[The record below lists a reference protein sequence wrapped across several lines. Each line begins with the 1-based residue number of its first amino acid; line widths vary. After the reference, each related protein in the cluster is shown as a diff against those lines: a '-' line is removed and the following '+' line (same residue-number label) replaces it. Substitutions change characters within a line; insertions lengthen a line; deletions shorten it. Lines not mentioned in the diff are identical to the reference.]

1 MQMSL
6 WFWIWGAA
14 SAVLLI
20 LGFVRDKRGRAIAPW
35 PFFWFAAISAAVTL
49 FWPSIMGGWLSA
61 YEPWVFV
68 GWIVA
73 GLIVAFANF
82 GWALFAALA
91 VAVLFFGMVP
101 ANAFSTSAPTDTPM
115 ASPSASTTPT
125 SSPSPTATPD
135 PAADTTVDESAA
147 AVYPD
152 RYLTLLRE
160 HGYTVSE
167 VDGVQIPNF
176 TTCSTEYDKK
186 LWGDAICPPLD
197 PKDRGSVLAHILA
210 DPAYAAHVA
219 TGLTMV
225 ELRQLDGNI
234 FRLTDRNPWLNEFKD
249 PTLINDWGQSAMAAT
264 GPMRVDYAKKMVL
277 VALLVERFSD
287 GGVQGD
293 RETAFNFRLID
304 GDGGSFSVNAENPS
318 GTIPEIGL
326 SPKQYKGEFV
336 VFRVTYKGF
345 EGCFGEF
352 GINTGDGRFA
362 GFTCEQPKPVVPT
375 ATPPDNPTPPEHT
388 TPPTT
393 PPSNE
398 CVQPASPGEGWTW
411 DQGACKWNPPSTPP
425 MNPVCVQPDKP
436 GEEYTWSQ
444 EECEWIPFDKLDRN
458 NPTPPEGVDQQ
469 PQPDPVE
476 TTPPPAVDP
485 IDPTDPPGSS
495 DPDVPVDGGEDNPT
509 PSDPPAVDPSP
520 EPSPSDPGT
529 HIPDPDATSTPA
541 AATVGVGFLLL
552 GLRKWRRR

>member
-1 MQMSL
+1 MEFSP

-14 SAVLLI
+14 SAVFLI
-20 LGFVRDKRGRAIAPW
+20 LGFVRDRRGRAIAPW
-35 PFFWFAAISAAVTL
+35 PFFWFAAISAVVTL

-61 YEPWVFV
+61 YEPWLIV

-82 GWALFAALA
+82 GWAMFAALA

-101 ANAFSTSAPTDTPM
+101 ANAFSTSIPTETPT
-115 ASPSASTTPT
+115 ASPSASAAPT

-219 TGLTMV
+219 TGLTMM
-225 ELRQLDGNI
+225 ELRQLDGNT

-249 PTLINDWGQSAMAAT
+249 PALINDWGQSAMAAT
-264 GPMRVDYAKKMVL
+264 GSARVDYAKKMVL

-304 GDGGSFSVNAENPS
+304 GDGGSFSVNAENPLE
-318 GTIPEIGL
+318 TIPEVGL
-326 SPKQYKGEFV
+326 SPKQYKGEFI

-393 PPSNE
+393 PPSDE

-411 DQGACKWNPPSTPP
+411 DQGACKWNPPSTP
-425 MNPVCVQPDKP
+425 VCVQPDKP
-436 GEEYTWSQ
+436 GEEYTWNQ
-444 EECEWIPFDKLDRN
+444 EECRWVPFDKPDKN
-458 NPTPPEGVDQQ
+458 NPTPPEGVDPQ
-469 PQPDPVE
+469 PQP
-476 TTPPPAVDP
+476 
-485 IDPTDPPGSS
+485 
-495 DPDVPVDGGEDNPT
+495 
-509 PSDPPAVDPSP
+509 
-520 EPSPSDPGT
+520 DPGT
-529 HIPDPDATSTPA
+529 HIPDPDATGTPA
-541 AATVGVGFLLL
+541 AATAGVGFLLL
-552 GLRKWRRR
+552 GLLKRRRH

>member
-1 MQMSL
+1 
-6 WFWIWGAA
+6 
-14 SAVLLI
+14 
-20 LGFVRDKRGRAIAPW
+20 
-35 PFFWFAAISAAVTL
+35 
-49 FWPSIMGGWLSA
+49 
-61 YEPWVFV
+61 
-68 GWIVA
+68 
-73 GLIVAFANF
+73 
-82 GWALFAALA
+82 
-91 VAVLFFGMVP
+91 
-101 ANAFSTSAPTDTPM
+101 
-115 ASPSASTTPT
+115 
-125 SSPSPTATPD
+125 
-135 PAADTTVDESAA
+135 
-147 AVYPD
+147 
-152 RYLTLLRE
+152 
-160 HGYTVSE
+160 
-167 VDGVQIPNF
+167 
-176 TTCSTEYDKK
+176 
-186 LWGDAICPPLD
+186 
-197 PKDRGSVLAHILA
+197 
-210 DPAYAAHVA
+210 
-219 TGLTMV
+219 
-225 ELRQLDGNI
+225 
-234 FRLTDRNPWLNEFKD
+234 
-249 PTLINDWGQSAMAAT
+249 
-264 GPMRVDYAKKMVL
+264 MRVDYAKKMVL

-293 RETAFNFRLID
+293 RETDFNFRLID
-304 GDGGSFSVNAENPS
+304 GDGGSFSVNAENPLE
-318 GTIPEIGL
+318 TIPEIGL

-425 MNPVCVQPDKP
+425 LNPVCVQPDKP

-529 HIPDPDATSTPA
+529 HIPDPDAAGAPA
-541 AATVGVGFLLL
+541 AAGMVPL
-552 GLRKWRRR
+552 GLLSLGLLKRRRP